1 MEKLLIA
8 AVLARL
14 PGNRLIVW
22 SGKLPRGLQFLDFI
36 VTVESFYTRLYIY
49 QLGYPQSIQH
59 CCNKPTSVIPCA
71 RRGGTILHSAKPAAD
86 EVVRKGSAQA

>member
-14 PGNRLIVW
+14 PGDRLIVW

-36 VTVESFYTRLYIY
+36 VTVEPFYTRLYI
-49 QLGYPQSIQH
+49 
-59 CCNKPTSVIPCA
+59 
-71 RRGGTILHSAKPAAD
+71 
-86 EVVRKGSAQA
+86 